1 VQNAQADA
9 FAFREDCVHTDGSK
23 TFLAMETDFNIKLPV
38 TDLADEDAF
47 GDWIVKSCKSS

>member
-23 TFLAMETDFNIKLPV
+23 TFLVMETDFNIKLPV